1 MDRAV
6 QIKILIAILITLSTI
21 AGIMVRRDHEHIAK
35 KADEQA
41 FRERV
46 AQRMQEKIP
55 AHLNT
60 DLDQQAK

>member
-1 MDRAV
+1 MSLL
-6 QIKILIAILITLSTI
+6 QIKILIAILVAASTI
-21 AGIMVRRDHEHIAK
+21 AGIMVRRDHEHVAK
-35 KADEQA
+35 QVEERA

-60 DLDQQAK
+60 DFDRKTK